1 MSEEQDQ
8 NNSLIDESDNDSEPA
23 VHHQMNPRVEAKI
36 NALCQQTGLIMKQEN
51 GQRKYTNPQ
60 FPGKPEKGTEI
71 FIGKLPR
78 DLFEDELYPVL
89 EQYGPLFELRMMLD
103 FNGNNR
109 GFCFVTYKT
118 KLESQRA
125 LKGINNF
132 EIRKGR
138 LLGACQSVD
147 NCRLFV
153 GGIPK
158 NKKKDEIFE
167 EMKKV
172 TEGVVDVIVYPSA
185 ADKTKNR
192 GFSFVE
198 YKDHKA
204 AAMARRKLMPGRI
217 QLWGHQIAV
226 DWAEPEIEVDESI
239 MENVKILYVR
249 NLMLHTTEDTL
260 EASFT
265 AHTGKGTIERVKKIR
280 DYAFIHFNTR
290 ENALKAMKVMNNSQ
304 IDNATIEVV
313 LAKPVDRDNYV
324 RYTRTNERKAAPIL
338 QPMQM
343 TNGFQLVYGDQ
354 VIQPNPTMYT
364 QAPLYYQ
371 MPMQPY
377 AAPGLEQRK
386 PRGAGGTRPHG
397 GRNYIGRYARREEAF
412 YLLHANQL
420 THTVGQGQTQPVLQ
434 NVTLSPNKT
443 AVQLLEEICKLNSLG
458 LPVYQLHTCQMGG
471 KLLYL
476 SHITVPGLTLT
487 GWQGHNLYTPNS
499 SINTSNQQMGRN
511 SIMGSRW
518 SITPDEANNIAAENY
533 LALLNI
539 QVSGSTSSAQ
549 SPLNDVSQLSTSLPT
564 VTGGTVSYVL
574 TPTIQLQ
581 HQDSP

>member
-1 MSEEQDQ
+1 MSEDRDQ
-8 NNSLIDESDNDSEPA
+8 SSSLIESDNDSEPA
-23 VHHQMNPRVEAKI
+23 VQHQMNPRVEAKI
-36 NALCQQTGLIMKQEN
+36 NALCAQTGLIMKQEN
-51 GQRKYTNPQ
+51 GQRKYTNPKMAGQ
-60 FPGKPEKGTEI
+60 KPEKGTEI

-89 EQYGPLFELRMMLD
+89 EHYGPLFELRMMLD

-118 KLESQRA
+118 RVESQAA

-158 NKKKDEIFE
+158 TKKKDEIME

-260 EASFT
+260 EQQFS

-290 ENALKAMKVMNNSQ
+290 DNALKAMKVMNNSS
-304 IDNATIEVV
+304 IDNAIIEVV

-324 RYTRTNERKAAPIL
+324 RYTRANERKAAPIL
-338 QPMQM
+338 QPAIQM
-343 TNGFQLVYGDQ
+343 PGGFQVVYSDPSALLANQNVYSGQ
-354 VIQPNPTMYT
+354 
-364 QAPLYYQ
+364 PLYYQ
-371 MPMQPY
+371 MPVAQPTASY
-377 AAPGLEQRK
+377 APQTIEQLQALAAGRSGGAPGGGGNGGGAAVIGGGATVRK
-386 PRGAGGTRPHG
+386 PRGAGGTRPVG
-397 GRNYIGRYARREEAF
+397 GRNYIGVPRTASSSGEEVREKGGILPSARESTHPYRIPCSPDRHSQPEQNSSAVIGGNMQVEQPGLAGVPIA
-412 YLLHANQL
+412 YMPNGWQAPLLIPHNGAG
-420 THTVGQGQTQPVLQ
+420 VESGWMGAAAVPGQFQYQFQQPTSADGSQ
-434 NVTLSPNKT
+434 
-443 AVQLLEEICKLNSLG
+443 QYYG
-458 LPVYQLHTCQMGG
+458 LPMVYH
-471 KLLYL
+471 
-476 SHITVPGLTLT
+476 P
-487 GWQGHNLYTPNS
+487 
-499 SINTSNQQMGRN
+499 
-511 SIMGSRW
+511 
-518 SITPDEANNIAAENY
+518 
-533 LALLNI
+533 
-539 QVSGSTSSAQ
+539 
-549 SPLNDVSQLSTSLPT
+549 
-564 VTGGTVSYVL
+564 
-574 TPTIQLQ
+574 
-581 HQDSP
+581 